1 MSRNAA
7 WALLGNAAYAGCQW
21 IVFVLLVKSLDVAEV
36 GLFAYWI
43 AVTGPVF
50 VVTNVRLRNLL
61 VTGAE
66 PGSVFADYF
75 AARLFTTSAAIAVS
89 VVIGAVASPLS
100 GALVILGPIVGAR
113 ACDAV
118 SDICHGMFQRDR
130 DMRSAAIGL
139 AANGVFSVALVG
151 ASLAIRPSLTFAATA
166 YAAGSCAALLAWDLP
181 RTRAK
186 ARPRLA
192 RYLRHSR
199 RTNAGHLIVKALPLG
214 LSSAVGSL
222 QMNLPSYVVASSLG
236 PAALGLFAAL
246 SYVPAIGN
254 FVVNAV
260 AQATLPLLAEDVRT
274 APARYRKRL
283 LGLVAA
289 GIAFGAV
296 SLLAVSLVG
305 RPALAL
311 VYGPEY
317 ADHVG
322 ILTWLMAGA
331 AVSYAFLFL
340 GTGTTARLRFRP
352 QLLISLAGLF
362 VVAAT
367 AGPLVARHGLT
378 GAAWSLLAGALVQGC
393 GYVTLT
399 LRDVPVAAP
408 RRIAPVGLVEGVRS

>member
-43 AVTGPVF
+43 AVTGPIF
-50 VVTNVRLRNLL
+50 VVANVRLRNLL

-66 PGSVFADYF
+66 PVSVFADYF
-75 AARLFTTSAAIAVS
+75 TARLFTTSAAVVAS
-89 VVIGAVASPLS
+89 VLVGAVASPLPGS
-100 GALVILGPIVGAR
+100 LLILTLIVGAR

-130 DMRSAAIGL
+130 DMRSAALGL

-151 ASLAIRPSLTFAATA
+151 ASLAIRPSLTFAAAA
-166 YAAGSCAALLAWDLP
+166 YAVGSGAALLAWDLP
-181 RTRAK
+181 RTRE
-186 ARPRLA
+186 RGTTLLPHHQQSRLTT
-192 RYLRHSR
+192 S
-199 RTNAGHLIVKALPLG
+199 GHLIVKALPLG
-214 LSSAVGSL
+214 LSSAIGSL
-222 QMNLPSYVVASSLG
+222 QINLPSYIVASSLG

-274 APARYRKRL
+274 DPGRYRRRL

-305 RPALAL
+305 RPALAW
-311 VYGPEY
+311 VYGREY

-322 ILTWLMAGA
+322 VLGWLMAAA

-340 GTGTTARLRFRP
+340 GTATTARLRFGP
-352 QLLISLAGLF
+352 QLLISLAGLC
-362 VVAAT
+362 VIAAT

-393 GYVTLT
+393 GYVALT
-399 LRDVPVAAP
+399 VRDLPVAPRHIVPVRLA
-408 RRIAPVGLVEGVRS
+408 GGVRS